1 MCPDR
6 QIISLYFDKELPSP
20 WKEKMETH
28 LESCPKC
35 QAELSRYRQLGEN
48 LRDLQEGN
56 MQAAQERVWK
66 KLSAPELI
74 VNEGYKTNFYRTKK
88 SIWSRSITLPLPV
101 AAAAILAIVFSLVF
115 TLMRTNNI
123 SHDAVAVVPE
133 QVTPI
138 AQEWS
143 STVLGD
149 DLATIFPTMDMDIF
163 LHHIMDQ
170 SEGDFIVVRLPESR
184 RFSRTGQPTLIN
196 AADYSRSRVH
206 R

>member
-35 QAELSRYRQLGEN
+35 QAELSRYCHLGKS
-48 LRDLQEGN
+48 LKDLQEGN
-56 MQAAQERVWK
+56 MQEAQERVWK
-66 KLSAPELI
+66 KLGASELS
-74 VNEGYKTNFYRTKK
+74 VNEAYKNTFYRTKK
-88 SIWSRSITLPLPV
+88 SIWSRSVTLPLPV
-101 AAAAILAIVFSLVF
+101 AAAALLAIVFSLVF
-115 TLMRTNNI
+115 TVMRTERQPN
-123 SHDAVAVVPE
+123 DAVALAPE
-133 QVTPI
+133 QLTPI

-149 DLATIFPTMDMDIF
+149 DLAVIFPSLDMDIF
-163 LHHIMDQ
+163 IQHIIGQ
-170 SEGDFIVVRLPESR
+170 NEGDFVVVRLPESR